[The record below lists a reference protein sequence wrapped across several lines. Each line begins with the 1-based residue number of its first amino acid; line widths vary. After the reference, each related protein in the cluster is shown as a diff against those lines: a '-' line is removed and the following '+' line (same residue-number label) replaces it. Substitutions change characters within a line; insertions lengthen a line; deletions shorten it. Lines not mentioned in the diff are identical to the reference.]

1 MIVFSFLIDFLI
13 LEQKQKSKDQSET
26 LAQPEQANGNTS
38 SRQSSRG
45 PSVSD
50 DKESSMNKN
59 IGLSKSLEVPSHEQD
74 NKHTNP
80 PGMNLFV

>member
-13 LEQKQKSKDQSET
+13 LEQKQKSKDQLET

-59 IGLSKSLEVPSHEQD
+59 IKSLEVPSHEQD